1 MLSVWSMTCRACA
14 RSWGSNSIGTRACP
28 HSLARREPY
37 HAAEI
42 PLGKTVFR
50 AMLAR
55 IAALC
60 NERTPNSVS
69 PYGGEGE
76 FSIWTEPPTVFHV
89 AFTNTPDEQR
99 IELIHVRDG
108 ERPGKC
114 GRCRR
119 RHPAEELEQSP
130 QVHFVI
136 RQDVSA
142 NCASYRRNPH
152 SGPLPK
158 GEEEHELPR
167 PIRQRLSDGT
177 AL

>member
-1 MLSVWSMTCRACA
+1 MPGVGAQ
-14 RSWGSNSIGTRACP
+14 TR
-28 HSLARREPY
+28 LARGACRITSLGAEPY

-108 ERPGKC
+108 KDRASVGDAAEDIRPKSWNN
-114 GRCRR
+114 
-119 RHPAEELEQSP
+119 HLKFTS
-130 QVHFVI
+130 
-136 RQDVSA
+136 
-142 NCASYRRNPH
+142 
-152 SGPLPK
+152 
-158 GEEEHELPR
+158 
-167 PIRQRLSDGT
+167 
-177 AL
+177 